1 MLDQYLITIPVG
13 PISIKKGD
21 CCGNEPIDGQCD
33 GYRGELKTDA
43 SHVALVAVA
52 EFRVAKSLSGF
63 DDIWDV
69 ADLVAGPPRHVFGFF
84 GFFGF
89 FGRLG
94 AGTPFDSGKF

>member
-1 MLDQYLITIPVG
+1 LITIPIG

-21 CCGNEPIDGQCD
+21 CCGNEPIDGQSD
-33 GYRGELKTDA
+33 GYSGVLKTNA
-43 SHVALVAVA
+43 SHVVLVAVA
-52 EFRVAKSLSGF
+52 EFRVAKNLSGSV
-63 DDIWDV
+63 DVWDV
-69 ADLVAGPPRHVFGFF
+69 ADLVASPPRHVFGPF